1 MAFGISENRIGKA
14 ERFDRRAYLIDL
26 PLGMGARIARIGN
39 EIVHRPVGDD
49 QARRLDR
56 RYFVH
61 LGTPEKMTDAGSRRF
76 SIKEMQRSSVQGS
89 ARRSCQGESRQSEA
103 SRHGGSD

>member
-61 LGTPEKMTDAGSRRF
+61 LGTPEKMTDAGFASLQH
-76 SIKEMQRSSVQGS
+76 QRNAKKLGAGQREEVMSGRVE
-89 ARRSCQGESRQSEA
+89 AKRGE
-103 SRHGGSD
+103 